1 MGGVEDHAPGAL
13 STKGPEPKR
22 SHVSGYGAAA
32 RRIDTGFMDVKTPTE
47 QDRLWTLR
55 DVARYLGCTPRH
67 VQNMVNAG
75 LPHIKL
81 GRLVRFSPD
90 EIRRYLFQKRALSG
104 RLQA

>member
-1 MGGVEDHAPGAL
+1 M
-13 STKGPEPKR
+13 
-22 SHVSGYGAAA
+22 SGYGAAA

-67 VQNMVNAG
+67 VQNLVAAG

-81 GRLVRFSPD
+81 GRLIRFSAA
-90 EIRRYLFQKRALSG
+90 EIRCYLARKRTIGG
-104 RLQA
+104 R